1 MDKFQRGKQVLHR
14 VRLAA
19 VMLAAILVAA
29 RPNPSY
35 AVGVAIAEVRVDGQT
50 IPRPTR
56 TGGERPAAIQI
67 PSSASRIR
75 FLCTAGPEASPAADD
90 APPRLDAFGL
100 EEPRGTRIRYRL
112 DTLDTAW
119 RDVPVRL
126 KTDILFFTDPNSEVV
141 GSKELLYEAETG
153 GWKGDPDASAWQR
166 HEITAVAPPL
176 ATGLRVNFLTA
187 PNTVN
192 IGIVAIDDVVV
203 TVERPGAADPMR
215 HELSCQ
221 LGSEPFHP
229 LATPSGWQRLGSR
242 SEISQLRMRLQPAPH
257 PILVHIDDDPER
269 YGNWS
274 TTKPI
279 TVQPG
284 DRVTLSWSTSS
295 SIGIGKELWADYE
308 RLKPGNYLFR
318 AELFRP
324 GGEPTGIEASLPVE
338 VYLPFHLRRDVWAG
352 AGALALAGIG
362 TAARAAGVRRMKR
375 RLVEIER
382 EHALERERA
391 RIARDLHDDVGAGL
405 TEIAVQTD
413 WLKRDVEQLAEKHAA
428 DVEET
433 GLVERAGRVCTS
445 AVDLIRSV
453 DAIVWAV
460 NPENDTLDRFV
471 GYLTHSADQFARSAG
486 VAIRLD
492 VPEEIPALPLSG
504 RVRHN
509 LYLIVREALNNAVK
523 HAWAKVVR
531 LGVTLGPGTVT
542 VTVADDGRGFPPDVT
557 TDGGQH
563 SGLDNMRR
571 RADDI
576 GGRLVIDSRPGA
588 GTRIEI
594 TAPLA

>member
-1 MDKFQRGKQVLHR
+1 METFHRGMHGFHHG
-14 VRLAA
+14 RLAA
-19 VMLAAILVAA
+19 VMSVAMLGAVSGLETRAA
-29 RPNPSY
+29 
-35 AVGVAIAEVRVDGQT
+35 GVTIAEVRVDGRS
-50 IPRPTR
+50 IPVPRATGSDQPGAIRIPASADRIQFRCSAAVDEPGARDGDASESDGAGLAAPRATR
-56 TGGERPAAIQI
+56 
-67 PSSASRIR
+67 
-75 FLCTAGPEASPAADD
+75 L
-90 APPRLDAFGL
+90 
-100 EEPRGTRIRYRL
+100 RYRL
-112 DTLDTAW
+112 DTLDQGW
-119 RDVPVRL
+119 RDSGARL
-126 KTDILFFTDPNSEVV
+126 KADVLFEDSHAAVV
-141 GSKELLYEAETG
+141 GSKELLYAAPFA
-153 GWKGDPDASAWQR
+153 GWKGTPDMSIWER
-166 HEITAVAPPL
+166 HEFTAVAPPL
-176 ATGLRVNFLTA
+176 ATGVRVNFLTA
-187 PNTVN
+187 PNADNV
-192 IGIVAIDDVVV
+192 GVVAIDDVVV
-203 TVERPGAADPMR
+203 TIARDGNAGPVR
-215 HELSCQ
+215 HELMRD
-221 LGSEPFHP
+221 LRVEPFHP
-229 LATPSGWQRLGSR
+229 LATPKGWRRLGSR
-242 SEISQLRMRLQPAPH
+242 SEISQLRMRLEPKPH
-257 PILVHIDDDPER
+257 PVLVHIDDDPER

-274 TTKPI
+274 TSEVLP
-279 TVQPG
+279 VQPG
-284 DRVTLSWSTSS
+284 DRVTLVWSSAASFGVGGRVT
-295 SIGIGKELWADYE
+295 ADYQ

-318 AELFRP
+318 AELFQP

-352 AGALALAGIG
+352 AGVLALAGIASG
-362 TAARAAGVRRMKR
+362 ARAAGVRRMKR

-413 WLKRDVEQLAEKHAA
+413 WLKRDVEQLAEKHAS

-460 NPENDTLDRFV
+460 NPQNDTLDRFV

-492 VPEEIPALPLSG
+492 VPEEIPALAISG

-509 LYLIVREALNNAVK
+509 LYLVVREALNNAVK

-542 VTVADDGRGFPPDVT
+542 VTVADDGRGFPAEVAA
-557 TDGGQH
+557 DGGQH

-576 GGRLVIDSRPGA
+576 GGRLTIDSRPGA

-594 TAPLA
+594 TVPVG